1 MLTSNYLLFLQIAAV
16 FSYLCVVTLQYL
28 APLIMC
34 LFLSFMYKTLG
45 EFQWSWLINGQS
57 APECSAAE
65 EPLAKL
71 KDLTGQSRET
81 EPVEELFLTL
91 DSLKAVSYV
100 R

>member
-1 MLTSNYLLFLQIAAV
+1 
-16 FSYLCVVTLQYL
+16 
-28 APLIMC
+28 
-34 LFLSFMYKTLG
+34 MYKTLG
-45 EFQWSWLINGQS
+45 EFQWNWLINGQS

-65 EPLAKL
+65 EPLTKL